1 MDFWVVQFH
10 NTFYRCGFHSMNSCC
25 TQCISLLLPCGSRVG
40 SLDPISLRLRSE
52 KVASLCYGV
61 VNFVCHYGCNLVST
75 AVASHINIIMRVHTT
90 SLVRVCIHTV
100 IVRYAYQKYASHSY
114 LYIQHCTTICIH
126 MLYDVQIH
134 IDMCLS
140 SMLSAYT
147 RTVMVSKIAHAFSTR
162 VPAHCSSGL
171 ESPYLGALGCV
182 PSLSEA

>member
-1 MDFWVVQFH
+1 MPTDA
-10 NTFYRCGFHSMNSCC
+10 TC
-25 TQCISLLLPCGSRVG
+25 LLPVGPTFLQCSMRQSRHCLSS
-40 SLDPISLRLRSE
+40 SLSIIISISDH
-52 KVASLCYGV
+52 
-61 VNFVCHYGCNLVST
+61 FVYCIRYY
-75 AVASHINIIMRVHTT
+75 INIIMRVHTT